1 MKQITAKYHN
11 SIVQVDS
18 ISHMPGRVNV
28 HTIDGTRPFSRYF
41 WGAGAAPDDSGTVF
55 VDSLTDIKV
64 EWLPE
69 DDPFEP
75 TDPPM
80 PEPEY
85 DPALEWDY
93 TTSYMRRG
101 E

>member
-41 WGAGAAPDDSGTVF
+41 WGAGTSPDDSGTVF
-55 VDSLTDIKV
+55 LDSLTDIKV

-75 TDPPM
+75 SDPPI
-80 PEPEY
+80 EWQYDEGHEY
-85 DPALEWDY
+85 LMECE
-93 TTSYMRRG
+93 SLRRG
-101 E
+101 G

>member
-41 WGAGAAPDDSGTVF
+41 WGAGVSPDDGGTVF
-55 VDSLTDIKV
+55 LDSLTDIRV

-69 DDPFEP
+69 ADPS
-75 TDPPM
+75 M

-85 DPALEWDY
+85 SPALEWDMM
-93 TTSYMRRG
+93 TASMRRG